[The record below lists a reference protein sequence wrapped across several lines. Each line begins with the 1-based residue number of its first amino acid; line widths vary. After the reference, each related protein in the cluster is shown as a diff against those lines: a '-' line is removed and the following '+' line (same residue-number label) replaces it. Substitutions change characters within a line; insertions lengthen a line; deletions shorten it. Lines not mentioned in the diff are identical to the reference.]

1 MPLRKYI
8 KVCDDEL
15 SAVVLC
21 LNDAKMKIII
31 RAKSHANFW
40 QVHFTMDK
48 ITEYICLFQN
58 KPRHY
63 PSLFFEINKC
73 IQ

>member
-15 SAVVLC
+15 SAVVLR
-21 LNDAKMKIII
+21 LNVAKMKIII
-31 RAKSHANFW
+31 RANFW

-63 PSLFFEINKC
+63 PCQGITEYLIDLF
-73 IQ
+73 